1 MRQRLAPDTRPGPPP
16 PLSPEASGWAICG
29 LLTLALLAT
38 QLPRCASGSTLD
50 PASVDRCRELAH
62 EAEVAADL
70 AGLPA
75 STILALLYVET
86 RCRPLEGRYAPVA
99 GHAQID
105 WRVWGRLLSA
115 EGYSEHEL
123 TSPWGVVAA
132 GRVLGSIR
140 EWWPR
145 AEPWR
150 VLCLYSDGVR
160 ALRYESS
167 CPYSEHVQRVER
179 RWEK

>member
-1 MRQRLAPDTRPGPPP
+1 MTDLDSNERFH
-16 PLSPEASGWAICG
+16 
-29 LLTLALLAT
+29 LALILLSFAVLVAVALGLVWPT
-38 QLPRCASGSTLD
+38 CAVASPLD
-50 PASVDRCRELAH
+50 PDSLARCEELRP

-70 AGLPA
+70 AGMKVG
-75 STILALLYVET
+75 TILALLYVET

-105 WRVWGRLLSA
+105 WRVWGSLLSA
-115 EGYSEHEL
+115 EGWTEHEL
-123 TSPWGVVAA
+123 LTPWGVVAA

-150 VLCLYSDGVR
+150 VQCLWSDGVV
-160 ALRYESS
+160 ALRYRRD
-167 CPYSEHVQRVER
+167 CPYSRAVASVER
-179 RWEK
+179 GWM

>member
-1 MRQRLAPDTRPGPPP
+1 MGGPRGGEGEAVTRWL
-16 PLSPEASGWAICG
+16 PLLS
-29 LLTLALLAT
+29 LLLA
-38 QLPRCASGSTLD
+38 ASAGASPLD
-50 PASVDRCRELAH
+50 PDSLARCEALRP

-70 AGLPA
+70 AGLPT

-86 RCRPLEGRYAPVA
+86 RCRPLEGRSAPVA

-105 WRVWGRLLSA
+105 WRVWGGLLSA
-115 EGYSEHEL
+115 EGWAEHEL
-123 TSPWGVVAA
+123 LTPWGVVAA
-132 GRVLGSIR
+132 GRVLASIR

-150 VLCLYSDGVR
+150 VQCLYSDGVQ
-160 ALRYESS
+160 ALRYRRS

-179 RWEK
+179 RWR